1 MFDLNPLEV
10 LNKRSLS
17 HIPPHFAKLKIEDGN
32 RFLVSTNTMESW
44 VRTRLRGRYAIAKL
58 PSIDKDGHLKT
69 ATFVAFED
77 QKELTY
83 FMLACPH
90 LRRN

>member
-10 LNKRSLS
+10 LNKRVLS
-17 HIPPHFAKLKIEDGN
+17 HIPPHFAKFKIEDRGLFN
-32 RFLVSTNTMESW
+32 FGGDNLENWIR
-44 VRTRLRGRYAIAKL
+44 VRLKGRYAIAKQ
-58 PSIDKDGHLKT
+58 PAIDKDGHLKT

>member
-10 LNKRSLS
+10 LHTRSMNHL
-17 HIPPHFAKLKIEDGN
+17 PPHFAKTKLAQHEASGGS
-32 RFLVSTNTMESW
+32 VESW
-44 VRTRLRGRYAIAKL
+44 IRTKLKGRYSIIQFPA
-58 PSIDKDGHLKT
+58 IDKEGHVKST
-69 ATFVAFED
+69 TFVGFED

>member
-10 LNKRSLS
+10 LSKRSLS
-17 HIPPHFAKLKIEDGN
+17 HIPPHFAKFKIDDSRFFQSSSLENWVKIKLK
-32 RFLVSTNTMESW
+32 
-44 VRTRLRGRYAIAKL
+44 GRYAIARQ
-58 PSIDKDGHLKT
+58 PSLDKDGHLKS

-83 FMLACPH
+83 FMLACPY

>member
-10 LNKRSLS
+10 LQKRSLS
-17 HIPPHFAKLKIEDGN
+17 FIPPHFAKVKVTQNELG
-32 RFLVSTNTMESW
+32 FGGLESW
-44 VRTRLRGRYAIAKL
+44 VKTRLKGRYAIRDM
-58 PSIDKDGHLKT
+58 PSIDKEGHLKT

>member
-10 LNKRSLS
+10 LHKRSLT
-17 HIPPHFAKLKIEDGN
+17 HIPPHFVKTKVN
-32 RFLVSTNTMESW
+32 TNELGFGSLEQW
-44 VRTRLRGRYAIAKL
+44 VRTRLKGRYAISQM
-58 PSIDKDGHLKT
+58 PSIDNEGHLKT

>member
-17 HIPPHFAKLKIEDGN
+17 FIPPHFAKIKLDDSGFSQHGN
-32 RFLVSTNTMESW
+32 VESW
-44 VRTRLRGRYAIAKL
+44 VRVRLKGRYAIAKR

-69 ATFVAFED
+69 ATFLAFED

>member
-1 MFDLNPLEV
+1 MFDLNPIDV
-10 LNKRSLS
+10 LKQRKVKTL
-17 HIPPHFAKLKIEDGN
+17 PPHFSKVTVSDIELFEGDIQSWIENKL
-32 RFLVSTNTMESW
+32 T
-44 VRTRLRGRYAIAKL
+44 GRYCVL
-58 PSIDKDGHLKT
+58 RSPSIDKDGKLKS
-69 ATFVAFED
+69 ATFVAFEE

>member
-1 MFDLNPLEV
+1 MFDLNPIDV
-10 LNKRSLS
+10 LKQRKVKT
-17 HIPPHFAKLKIEDGN
+17 IPPHFSKMKITESELFEGLEDWVKTKLK
-32 RFLVSTNTMESW
+32 
-44 VRTRLRGRYAIAKL
+44 GRYYITKC
-58 PSIDKDGHLKT
+58 PSIDKTGNLKSSM
-69 ATFVAFED
+69 FIGFED

>member
-1 MFDLNPLEV
+1 MLELNPLDV
-10 LNKRSLS
+10 LGQRRLESM
-17 HIPPHFAKLKIEDGN
+17 PPHFVKTKMEDSFMLFDDTVIDWIQSKLK
-32 RFLVSTNTMESW
+32 
-44 VRTRLRGRYAIAKL
+44 GRYCVTAM
-58 PSIDKDGHLKT
+58 PSVNEVGSLST

-90 LRRN
+90 LRRT

>member
-17 HIPPHFAKLKIEDGN
+17 HIPPHFAKLKVDDGN
-32 RFLVSTNTMESW
+32 HFLSQNGNIETW
-44 VRTRLRGRYAIAKL
+44 VRTRLRGRNSISRL

>member
-17 HIPPHFAKLKIEDGN
+17 HIPPHFAKFKIDDRGVSFGSDSLENWIRNRLK
-32 RFLVSTNTMESW
+32 
-44 VRTRLRGRYAIAKL
+44 GRYAIAKQ
-58 PSIDKDGHLKT
+58 PTIDKDEHLKT

>member
-1 MFDLNPLEV
+1 MFDLNPIDV
-10 LNKRSLS
+10 LQQRKLRT
-17 HIPPHFAKLKIEDGN
+17 IPPHFSMIKINEMELFEGVEDWVKTKLK
-32 RFLVSTNTMESW
+32 
-44 VRTRLRGRYAIAKL
+44 GRYCIAKK
-58 PSIDKDGHLKT
+58 PAIDGAGGLKSLS
-69 ATFVAFED
+69 FIGFED

>member
-1 MFDLNPLEV
+1 MFDLNPIDV
-10 LNKRSLS
+10 LKQRKISY
-17 HIPPHFAKLKIEDGN
+17 IPPHFSKMKISEYEIFEGLEEWVKLK
-32 RFLVSTNTMESW
+32 LK
-44 VRTRLRGRYAIAKL
+44 GRYYLTKEPGIE
-58 PSIDKDGHLKT
+58 KT
-69 ATFVAFED
+69 GSLRSTFVIGFEN

>member
-17 HIPPHFAKLKIEDGN
+17 HIPPHFAKIRLSETEMNFGILEN
-32 RFLVSTNTMESW
+32 W
-44 VRTRLRGRYAIAKL
+44 VRARLKGRYAIART
-58 PSIDKDGHLKT
+58 PSIDKDGHLKA

>member
-17 HIPPHFAKLKIEDGN
+17 YIPPHFAKMRLGENYFNAGA
-32 RFLVSTNTMESW
+32 VEAW
-44 VRTRLRGRYAIAKL
+44 VKVKLRGRYAIAKT

>member
-1 MFDLNPLEV
+1 MFQHGSLENWV
-10 LNKRSLS
+10 KG
-17 HIPPHFAKLKIEDGN
+17 KLQ
-32 RFLVSTNTMESW
+32 
-44 VRTRLRGRYAIAKL
+44 GRYAIAKQ
-58 PSIDKDGHLKT
+58 PCIDKDGHLKT

-83 FMLACPH
+83 FMLACPY